1 MKRLKLETPSVLT
14 LLAMFIWFG
23 SITPVSAQADHSA
36 DKNLHLVGTRWRV
49 LNLTGKPVQDEGSD
63 LYFALKQDQ
72 QFSGG
77 STGQLVSP
85 SSDGC
90 NDLTGTY
97 EVDGR
102 SLHIDFVTSTL
113 VACRQPPLRIGKG
126 IGPSPSRPVDQPKL
140 FIDVLRQTASF
151 RIRSST
157 LELLNKNGE
166 VVANLTASRD

>member
-14 LLAMFIWFG
+14 LLAVFIWFG
-23 SITPVSAQADHSA
+23 SITQVSAQADYSA
-36 DKNLHLVGTRWRV
+36 DRNLHLVGTRWKV
-49 LNLTGKPVQDEGSD
+49 LNLKGKPVQDEGTD

-97 EVDGR
+97 EADGR

-113 VACRQPPLRIGKG
+113 VACPPARLPIGKG
-126 IGPSPSRPVDQPKL
+126 TTVQPSRPADPPE
-140 FIDVLRQTASF
+140 FIAVLRQTASF
-151 RIRSST
+151 KIRSST

-166 VVANLTASRD
+166 AVANLTASQD